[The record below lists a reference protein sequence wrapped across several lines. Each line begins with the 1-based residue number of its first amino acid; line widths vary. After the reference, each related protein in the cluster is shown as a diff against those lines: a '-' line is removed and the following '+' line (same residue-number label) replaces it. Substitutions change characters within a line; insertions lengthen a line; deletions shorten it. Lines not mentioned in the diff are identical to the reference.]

1 MYPVQWTTTYC
12 GSPSLGAPKPF
23 LMGWETLAGK
33 TEFIHTQ
40 TVLIF
45 NKKVWGGGEAPVS
58 IPKEVESVHGQWF
71 HWTGATPTKAQ
82 RVIKACFK
90 FSDGRAEPS
99 APHPADERAAGS
111 HAHPGG
117 RLLAFLLH
125 RACFQV
131 QHSPCGGKD
140 KRCVSDGRLQ
150 ALGPTGRA
158 GRPLDLCCC
167 SLPSRAAPAAS
178 PCRPGA
184 ADRRGRSRTNR
195 TATG

>member
-1 MYPVQWTTTYC
+1 
-12 GSPSLGAPKPF
+12 
-23 LMGWETLAGK
+23 MGWETLAGK

-45 NKKVWGGGEAPVS
+45 NKKVGEGRKEAPVS
-58 IPKEVESVHGQWF
+58 IPKEVESVHGQWL

-82 RVIKACFK
+82 RAIKACFK

-125 RACFQV
+125 RARFQV

-158 GRPLDLCCC
+158 GRPPDALWTCVVVLCRREL
-167 SLPSRAAPAAS
+167 LPQLLPVVQVQLIVEG
-178 PCRPGA
+178 GA
-184 ADRRGRSRTNR
+184 EPIGLRLVEDGRHRVRDVNDTSSF
-195 TATG
+195 A